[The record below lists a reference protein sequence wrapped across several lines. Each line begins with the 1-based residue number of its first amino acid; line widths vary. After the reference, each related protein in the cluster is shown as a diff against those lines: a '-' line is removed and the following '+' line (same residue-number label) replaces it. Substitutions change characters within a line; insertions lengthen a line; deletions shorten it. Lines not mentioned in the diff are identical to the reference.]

1 MENAPYPLC
10 HAKVERSGDWSFNH
24 LEEDDFRVSRSFEVV
39 RVRGSLMARWTWS
52 ATPPT
57 R

>member
-24 LEEDDFRVSRSFEVV
+24 LEEDDFRVSTSFEVV
-39 RVRGSLMARWTWS
+39 RVRGSLIARWM
-52 ATPPT
+52 
-57 R
+57 